1 MPLIIYKNAKGQ
13 RVSGTTTIIGQNLGW
28 NKQQLMWWANQMGLE
43 GKNHRDVAKKEADAG
58 TLAHTMIEADIK
70 QREMP
75 EGFPKDIVDKA
86 KVCYLNFL
94 EWKEQIHFNPI
105 HTEVHLISE
114 KYQYGATPDCIAE
127 INGKLSLFDWKTSS
141 GLYPD
146 MLIQLAAY
154 EQAWEEN
161 HMEYGIDE
169 YNLTP
174 EEGCCCTEP
183 LEGGFY
189 LLRIGKEDASW
200 HYHHWDALPEAWEC
214 FKHLNELHKLQK
226 VLKKKV

>member
-1 MPLIIYKNAKGQ
+1 MPLIIYKNAKGE

-43 GKNHRDVAKKEADAG
+43 GKNHRDVAQKEADAG
-58 TLAHTMIEADIK
+58 TIAHEMIECEIQGRPIK
-70 QREMP
+70 EMD
-75 EGFPKDIVDKA
+75 GFKGLVEQYNKA
-86 KVCYLNFL
+86 ETCYLNFL
-94 EWKEQIHFNPI
+94 EWKEQVKFKPI
-105 HTEVHLISE
+105 HTEIHLVSE
-114 KYQYGATPDCIAE
+114 QYQYGATPDCIAE

-141 GLYPD
+141 GTYPD

-154 EQAWEEN
+154 KEAWEEN
-161 HMEYGIDE
+161 HMEATILSDF
-169 YNLTP
+169 
-174 EEGCCCTEP
+174 CTHL

-214 FKHLNELHKLQK
+214 FKHLLELHKLQK

>member
-43 GKNHRDVAKKEADAG
+43 GKNHRDVAQKEADAG
-58 TLAHTMIEADIK
+58 TIAHEMIELEIK
-70 QREMP
+70 ELDVTLFLRESLHP
-75 EGFPKDIVDKA
+75 NVILGKA
-86 KVCYLNFL
+86 EVCYLNFL
-94 EWKEQIHFNPI
+94 EWKEQVKFKAI
-105 HTEVHLISE
+105 HTEIYLVSE
-114 KYQYGATPDCIAE
+114 EHQYGATPDCIAE

-154 EQAWEEN
+154 EKVWNEN
-161 HMEYGIDE
+161 NPNNII
-169 YNLTP
+169 L
-174 EEGCCCTEP
+174 
-183 LEGGFY
+183 GGDY

-200 HYHHWDALPEAWEC
+200 HYHHWAALPEAWEC